1 MAKTLD
7 VATDL
12 FEPVEIKLWGGEKYT
27 LNQPTRVVE
36 RNMEKALEALMEQ
49 PDDASDEDTFAAICE
64 VVDALLTPV
73 PDEEGK
79 KSAAKTVL
87 KAQYKAE
94 KIGIGHINQ
103 LMEVLMEERA
113 SRPS

>member
-1 MAKTLD
+1 MAKTLNA
-7 VATDL
+7 ATDL
-12 FEPVEIKLWGGEKYT
+12 FEVVEVDLWGPKFS

-36 RNMEKALEALMEQ
+36 NNMEKALEALMEQ

-64 VVDALLTPV
+64 VIDALLTPI

-87 KAQYKAE
+87 KAKYKAQE
-94 KIGIGHINQ
+94 IGIGHINQ
-103 LMEVLMEERA
+103 LMEALMEERA